1 MRLRLTFSRVCVLVL
16 LLVMVAAGRAQNA
29 PPGDLDEYVARAMK
43 TFEVPG
49 MALAIVK
56 DGTVVMAK
64 GYGVRKLGD
73 PTSVDENTLFGIGSN
88 TKAFTSAALATL
100 VDEGK
105 LNWDD
110 PVNDRLPGFVM
121 YVPYVSKEIQIRDLL
136 CHRSGL
142 GLGEGDLMF
151 WPPTTFTRE
160 EVIYRLRYLKP
171 ATSFRSTFAYNNLM
185 FLTAGQVVAA
195 VSGKS
200 WDDYVREKIFQPLG
214 MRTTNSS
221 NTAFRPGD
229 DYAFPHEKVDGKL
242 QVIAF
247 ENLDNAGPAGSIN
260 SSAAEMAKWIQ
271 VQLNHGEIPGKKTRI
286 FSEKS
291 SQEMWAQHM
300 TVPIGQWAEELKAL
314 RPHFR
319 GYGYGWF
326 LWDYRGRKLIGHTGG
341 VAGFVSRVLLVPE
354 ENFGLVILTNAE
366 EVSAFESVMYHIV
379 DSYFGAPST
388 EWITAFKAVDDKKQ
402 KKADETMKKAAANRA
417 ADSKPSLPLGKY
429 AGEYC
434 DPWYGKITIR
444 QEPAGLVI
452 ALDRTSKGVGDL
464 EHWQYDTF
472 KARWRDH
479 TVEDAFV
486 TFTLKPD
493 GTVDHFTMAAVSPL
507 ADFSFDYQDLYLAPA
522 NAPQKK

>member
-291 SQEMWAQHM
+291 SQEMWTQHM
-300 TVPIGQWAEELKAL
+300 TVPIGQWAEESKAL
-314 RPHFR
+314 RPRFR

-326 LWDYRGRKLIGHTGG
+326 LI
-341 VAGFVSRVLLVPE
+341 
-354 ENFGLVILTNAE
+354 I
-366 EVSAFESVMYHIV
+366 
-379 DSYFGAPST
+379 
-388 EWITAFKAVDDKKQ
+388 
-402 KKADETMKKAAANRA
+402 
-417 ADSKPSLPLGKY
+417 
-429 AGEYC
+429 AGESSL
-434 DPWYGKITIR
+434 GT
-444 QEPAGLVI
+444 PAAWRDLCPECSWCQR
-452 ALDRTSKGVGDL
+452 RTSD
-464 EHWQYDTF
+464 W
-472 KARWRDH
+472 
-479 TVEDAFV
+479 
-486 TFTLKPD
+486 
-493 GTVDHFTMAAVSPL
+493 
-507 ADFSFDYQDLYLAPA
+507 
-522 NAPQKK
+522 